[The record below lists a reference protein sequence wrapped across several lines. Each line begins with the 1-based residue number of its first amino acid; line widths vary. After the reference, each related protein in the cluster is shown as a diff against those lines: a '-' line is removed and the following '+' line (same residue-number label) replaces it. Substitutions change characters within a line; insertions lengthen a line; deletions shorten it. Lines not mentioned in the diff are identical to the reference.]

1 MTEPIVAICQ
11 YCLKIMNNC
20 HNPNKQSHS
29 DTNELLAWFEKL
41 YEIVPGLPVKDLP
54 RNNKLR
60 IDILRRLAGQLLTD
74 DERAGLYGLPKGC
87 RIREGAKII
96 SPENLTIGEYCW
108 IGENA
113 VLDASGGLQ
122 IGSHCSIGLSV
133 YIWSHSSHLTN
144 LTMSNESGSNLIQRK
159 PTKIGS
165 GCFIAGPSVILAG
178 VTIGDKVLVRPF
190 STIDTDVPS
199 RAIVD
204 SNGIQENVFTEER
217 IGRLVRKQL
226 GNGIAATV
234 K

>member
-1 MTEPIVAICQ
+1 MTSNHNCNEKPHSET
-11 YCLKIMNNC
+11 NNIL
-20 HNPNKQSHS
+20 
-29 DTNELLAWFEKL
+29 TWFKKL
-41 YEIVPGLPVKDLP
+41 YEIVPGLPVKDSP

-60 IDILRRLAGQLLTD
+60 SDILLRLAGQLLTD
-74 DERAGLYGLPKGC
+74 DERAELYGLPKGC

-113 VLDASGGLQ
+113 ILDASGGLQ

-133 YIWSHSSHLTN
+133 FIWSHSSHLTN
-144 LTMSNESGSNLIQRK
+144 LSMSNESGSKLIQQK

-165 GCFIAGPSVILAG
+165 GCFIAGPSVIFAG

-204 SNGIQENVFTEER
+204 SKGIQENVFTEER

-226 GNGIAATV
+226 GNGIVSTV